1 MAWEGP
7 QIKIPGLTAS
17 ADLSAKQY
25 YLVKM
30 SGEKTV
36 TVCAAATDIPV
47 GVLQNA
53 PKSGEDAEVVAIGV
67 TKISGDEDL
76 DAGDLIGTSGDG
88 QAQAIVAGTDTTVYI
103 VGQVLDGNTTAG
115 GLATAIVNCAS
126 PARAA

>member
-17 ADLSAKQY
+17 ADLRQKQY
-25 YLVKM
+25 HLVTM

-36 TVCAAATDIPV
+36 NACGTVTAIPV

-53 PKSGEDAEVVAIGV
+53 PNIGEEAEVVTIGV
-67 TKISGDEDL
+67 TKIVGDEDL
-76 DAGDLIGTSGDG
+76 DFGDLIGTSSDG